1 MSQPI
6 VARGVRVHNLKNIDV
21 VIPTGRLVVIT
32 GVSGSGKSSLAFD
45 TLYAEGHRRYV
56 ESLSVYARQFLDR
69 MERPALDSM
78 DGICPAV
85 AIRQRAPARNPRSTV
100 ATATE
105 IHDHLRLLFAKV
117 GRTVCPTCASV
128 VSRDTAETVA
138 DRIHALPAGA
148 RAMVL
153 FPTPV
158 GGIPLPDLVDRLRK
172 RGYRRVL
179 AGEETVDLEA
189 AETPGLALG
198 DPLRVVVDRITPSV
212 DPPGRVT
219 EAVAT
224 AFAEGLGRALVK
236 VVGGPLL
243 EFSEAFECARCG
255 QAFEEPQPRL
265 FSFNNPFGACP
276 ACHGFGNLI
285 EIDQELVVPDP
296 ARTLAG
302 GAIEPW
308 SRPRYRA
315 VVAEMKRFA
324 RRHGVPV
331 DVPWSDLP
339 EEHRRLVLEGDEE
352 FQGVIGFFRGLE
364 TKKYKV
370 QVRVFLS
377 RYRGY
382 QVCPDCAGRRLRR
395 EALNVRVGGLDID
408 AVCAL
413 SVREALAFL
422 ARAGKDADDAGG
434 APGVAN
440 GDAAARVLSELRR
453 RLRYLADVGLD
464 YLTLGRAF
472 STLSGGEAQR
482 IALASALGTGLVGT
496 LYVLDEP
503 SVGLHPR
510 DTNRL
515 IAILQA
521 LRDQGNT
528 VIVVEHDRAIIRV
541 ADHVI
546 DLGPGAGEQ
555 GGRVVFQGS
564 CAELLREGRSLTAKY
579 LRGELATGTRAA
591 RRRPGAAAIV
601 VRGARAHN
609 LKGIDVRIP
618 LAGMTCVTGVSG
630 SGKSTLVHD
639 VLIAALRR
647 DPRAEVPA
655 DSPWD
660 SVTCVEPIAEVVGV
674 DQSPIGRTPRSNPVT
689 YVKAFDAIRE
699 LFAATGDARDRGLT
713 ASHFSFNVPGGRCEA
728 CSGDGQVRV
737 DMQFLADVS
746 LVCEACAG
754 KRYRPEVLEVRW
766 RGRSIDHVLD
776 MTVQDAL
783 HFFAGQPAIVR
794 RLKLFAEIGLGY
806 LRLGQPATTL
816 SGGEAQRV
824 KLAVHLARRPGDQ
837 VLYVLD
843 EPTTGLHMADI
854 AELVACLA
862 RLRESGATLV
872 VIEHNM
878 DVVKHADWVIDLGPE
893 GGAAGGHLL
902 FEGTPEALA
911 ERRQGTGPYLK
922 EALAGPQVA
931 VVSA

>member
-1 MSQPI
+1 MSPPI
-6 VARGVRVHNLKNIDV
+6 VARGVRVHNLKGIDV

-117 GRTVCPTCASV
+117 GRTVCPTCAAV
-128 VSRDTAETVA
+128 VSRDTAESVA
-138 DRIHALPAGA
+138 DRIRALPDGA
-148 RAMVL
+148 RAMIV
-153 FPTPV
+153 FPIAV
-158 GGIPLPDLVDRLRK
+158 GGTPHADLVDRLRK
-172 RGYRRVL
+172 RGFRRLL
-179 AGEETVDLEA
+179 AGEEVMDLEA
-189 AETPGLALG
+189 AEAGKVALG
-198 DPLRVVVDRITPSV
+198 DPLHVIVDRLVPAT

-219 EAVAT
+219 EALAT
-224 AFAEGLGRALVK
+224 AFAEGMGRALVK

-243 EFSEAFECARCG
+243 QFSEAFECARCAH
-255 QAFEEPQPRL
+255 AFEEPQPRL

-276 ACHGFGNLI
+276 TCHGFGNII
-285 EIDQELVVPDP
+285 EVDQGLVVPDP
-296 ARTLAG
+296 TKTLAG
-302 GAIEPW
+302 GAVEPW

-315 VVAEMKRFA
+315 LVAEMKRFA
-324 RRHGVPV
+324 RRQGIPL
-331 DVPWSDLP
+331 DRAWSDLT
-339 EEHRRLVLEGDEE
+339 EEHRRAILEGDEE
-352 FQGVIGFFRGLE
+352 FQGVIGFFRWLE
-364 TKKYKV
+364 TRKYKV
-370 QVRVFLS
+370 HVRVFLS

-382 QVCPDCAGRRLRR
+382 QPCPACRGRRLRPD
-395 EALNVRVGGLDID
+395 ALHVRVGGLDID

-413 SVREALAFL
+413 SVRDVREFI
-422 ARAGKDADDAGG
+422 
-434 APGVAN
+434 
-440 GDAAARVLSELRR
+440 ARVGAEGDGEAATRIVFELER

-482 IALASALGTGLVGT
+482 IGLASALGTALVGT

-510 DTNRL
+510 DTDRL

-528 VIVVEHDRAIIRV
+528 VVVVEHDRAIIRV

-546 DLGPGAGEQ
+546 DIGPGAGEQ

-564 CAELLREGRSLTAKY
+564 CEELLREGRGLTAKY
-579 LRGELATGTRAA
+579 LRGELTLTVRPGP
-591 RRRPGAAAIV
+591 RRRGAAAIV
-601 VRGARAHN
+601 VRGARANN
-609 LKGIDVRIP
+609 LKNIGVRIP
-618 LAGMTCVTGVSG
+618 LGAMTCVTGVSG

-639 VLIAALRR
+639 VVCAALRR
-647 DPRAEVPA
+647 DPRPDAVGEV
-655 DSPWD
+655 PWD
-660 SVTCVEPIAEVVGV
+660 SVTSVEPITEVVVV

-689 YVKAFDAIRE
+689 YVKAFDPIRE
-699 LFAATGDARDRGLT
+699 LFAATPEARDRGLT

-728 CSGDGQVRV
+728 CAGDGQVRV

-746 LVCEACAG
+746 LVCEACGG
-754 KRYRPEVLEVRW
+754 KRYGPDVLEVRW
-766 RGRSIDHVLD
+766 RGRSIDAVLE
-776 MTVQDAL
+776 MTVQEAL
-783 HFFAGQPAIVR
+783 HFFAGQAGIAR
-794 RLKLFAEIGLGY
+794 RLKLFTEIGLGY

-843 EPTTGLHMADI
+843 EPTTGLHMADV
-854 AELVACLA
+854 AELLACLA
-862 RLRESGATLV
+862 RLREGGATLL

-893 GGAAGGHLL
+893 GGADGGRLL

-911 ERRQGTGPYLK
+911 ERKEGTGRYLK
-922 EALAGPQVA
+922 EALIGPQAGVA
-931 VVSA
+931 PVPSLL

>member
-69 MERPALDSM
+69 IERPALDSM

-85 AIRQRAPARNPRSTV
+85 AIRQRPPARNPRSTV

-105 IHDHLRLLFAKV
+105 IHDHLRLLFARA
-117 GRTVCPTCASV
+117 GRTVCPTCATV

-138 DRIHALPAGA
+138 DRIAALPPDA
-148 RAMVL
+148 RAMVV
-153 FPTPV
+153 FPAPV
-158 GGIPLPDLVDRLRK
+158 GGTPMTDIVDRLRK
-172 RGYRRVL
+172 RGFRRVL
-179 AGEETVDLEA
+179 AGEETVDVEALEA
-189 AETPGLALG
+189 PGAALG
-198 DPLRVVVDRITPSV
+198 DPLLVVVDRITSAAASRA
-212 DPPGRVT
+212 RVT
-219 EAVAT
+219 EAVST
-224 AFAEGLGRALVK
+224 AFVEGMGRALVK

-243 EFSEAFECARCG
+243 AFSEAFECARCG
-255 QAFEEPQPRL
+255 LAFEEPQPRL

-276 ACHGFGNLI
+276 TCHGFGNLI
-285 EIDQELVVPDP
+285 EIDQELVVPD
-296 ARTLAG
+296 AGQTLAG

-308 SRPRYRA
+308 NRPRYRA

-324 RRHGVPV
+324 RRHAIPL
-331 DVPWSDLP
+331 DVPWSALP
-339 EEHRRLVLEGDEE
+339 EEDRRLVLEGDEE

-364 TKKYKV
+364 ARKYKV

-382 QVCPDCAGRRLRR
+382 QACPDCAGKRLRK
-395 EALNVRVGGLDID
+395 EALHVRVGGLDID

-413 SVREALAFL
+413 SVREALAF
-422 ARAGKDADDAGG
+422 
-434 APGVAN
+434 V
-440 GDAAARVLSELRR
+440 ARVGAEAEDSVSTDRVLPELQR
-453 RLRYLADVGLD
+453 RLRYLSEVGLD
-464 YLTLGRAF
+464 YLTLGRTF

-510 DTNRL
+510 DTGRL
-515 IAILQA
+515 ITILQA

-528 VIVVEHDRAIIRV
+528 VVVVEHDRAIIRV

-546 DLGPGAGEQ
+546 DLGPGAGDQ
-555 GGRVVFQGS
+555 GGRVVFSGS
-564 CAELLREGRSLTAKY
+564 CAALLDEGRSLTAKY
-579 LRGELATGTRAA
+579 LRGELGSGA
-591 RRRPGAAAIV
+591 RGARKRPGAAAIV
-601 VRGARAHN
+601 IRGARAHN
-609 LKGIDVRIP
+609 LKGLDVRIP
-618 LAGMTCVTGVSG
+618 LGGMTCVTGVSG
-630 SGKSTLVHD
+630 SGKSTLVHE
-639 VLIAALRR
+639 VVSAALRR
-647 DPRAEVPA
+647 DPRADDASAAE
-655 DSPWD
+655 WD
-660 SVTCVEPIAEVVGV
+660 SVTSVEPIAEVIVV

-689 YVKAFDAIRE
+689 YVKAFDPIRE
-699 LFAATGDARDRGLT
+699 LFASTPDARDRGLT

-746 LVCEACAG
+746 LVCEACG
-754 KRYRPEVLEVRW
+754 GTRYRPEVLEVEW
-766 RGRSIDHVLD
+766 RGRSIDQVLD

-783 HFFAGQPAIVR
+783 HFFAGQQAVAR

-824 KLAVHLARRPGDQ
+824 KLAVHLSRRPGDQ

-854 AELVACLA
+854 AELVACLR
-862 RLRESGATLV
+862 RLRESGATLL

-911 ERRQGTGPYLK
+911 GRADGTGPYLK
-922 EALAGPQVA
+922 EALAGERAA
-931 VVSA
+931 VLL